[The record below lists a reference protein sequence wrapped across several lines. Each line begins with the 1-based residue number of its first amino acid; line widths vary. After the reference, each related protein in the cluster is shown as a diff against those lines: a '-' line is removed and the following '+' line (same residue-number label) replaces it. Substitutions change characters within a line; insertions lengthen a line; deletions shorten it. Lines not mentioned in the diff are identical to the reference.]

1 MTVSQTPDPSAHPAA
16 DKIDLHLHSL
26 RSDGRLSPTDLVR
39 LAHAR
44 GVRRMALTDHDT
56 TDGVDEA
63 KAEGQRLGMEVIP
76 GVELGTD
83 SRSGD
88 LHMLGLFL
96 DYRDPDFQATMARFR
111 EGRIKRVHTIV
122 ANLAAV
128 GVTIGA
134 ERVFEIAG
142 EASVGR
148 PHVAQALL
156 EAGYVTAMPEAFEKY
171 LAYGGPGD
179 VPREKLSPTEAI
191 AMIHRVGGLAIVA
204 HPYEGENVLAQIP
217 DMVAAGLDGVETYY
231 QGYGPERIAE
241 LLGICAQHGILPTI
255 GSDYHGF
262 PLAGHTDVVNEPG
275 SVDCPPGLLDALE
288 ARRAA
293 RRT

>member
-1 MTVSQTPDPSAHPAA
+1 MT
-16 DKIDLHLHSL
+16 KIDLHLHSNK
-26 RSDGRLSPTDLVR
+26 SDGRLTPTALVQ
-39 LAHAR
+39 LAHER

-56 TDGVDEA
+56 TDGVKEA
-63 KAEGQRLGMEVIP
+63 QAEGRRLGVEVIA

-96 DYRDPDFQATMARFR
+96 DHTNQAFQYTMRRFR
-111 EGRIKRVHTIV
+111 EGRIARVHKIV
-122 ANLAAV
+122 SNLAEV
-128 GVTIGA
+128 GVTISV

-156 EAGYVTAMPEAFEKY
+156 EAGYVSAMPEAFDKW

-179 VPREKLSPTEAI
+179 VPRDKLSPEEAI
-191 AMIHRVGGLAIVA
+191 GLIHGVGGLAVVA
-204 HPYEGENVLAQIP
+204 HPYEGKGVLEMLPGLA
-217 DMVAAGLDGVETYY
+217 AAGLDGLETYY
-231 QGYGPERIAE
+231 QGYGPDRVTE
-241 LLGICAQHGILPTI
+241 LLGLCERYGLLPTG
-255 GSDYHGF
+255 GSDFHGF
-262 PLAGHTDVVNEPG
+262 PLAGHAELVNYPG
-275 SVDCPPGLLDALE
+275 SVEIPPSVLDALE

-293 RRT
+293 RPGA

>member
-1 MTVSQTPDPSAHPAA
+1 MVDTTGA
-16 DKIDLHLHSL
+16 DTAGKIDLHLHTNK
-26 RSDGRLSPTDLVR
+26 SDGRLTPTELVR
-39 LAHAR
+39 LAHQG
-44 GVRRMALTDHDT
+44 GVRRLALTDHDT

-63 KAEGQRLGMEVIP
+63 MAEGQRLGVEVIP

-96 DYRDPDFQATMARFR
+96 DYHDEEFQATMRRFR
-111 EGRIKRVHTIV
+111 DGRIARVHKIV

-128 GVTIGA
+128 GVNITV

-156 EAGYVTAMPEAFEKY
+156 EAGYVKAMPEAFEKW

-179 VPREKLSPTEAI
+179 VPRDKLSPEDAI
-191 AMIHRVGGLAIVA
+191 DLIHAVGGLAVVA
-204 HPYEGENVLAQIP
+204 HPHEG
-217 DMVAAGLDGVETYY
+217 
-231 QGYGPERIAE
+231 
-241 LLGICAQHGILPTI
+241 
-255 GSDYHGF
+255 
-262 PLAGHTDVVNEPG
+262 
-275 SVDCPPGLLDALE
+275 
-288 ARRAA
+288 
-293 RRT
+293 